1 MTLTPPEE
9 IQQPLQLETTKPVEK
24 VAPEKASGLIPA
36 LTQTRELEIIS
47 QANQLASHA
56 ITLNPHSPEFG
67 QLVKDVQSLGHDQVV
82 SSSEGPNR
90 LLQSR
95 SSSVSGSRN
104 AGDATQKVAG
114 TLAELRSTVEDLT
127 PNAADLT
134 GVQKF
139 LGLFPGGK
147 KIRKYFQKYENAQGQ
162 LDHIVKSLLA
172 GQDELMKD
180 NASLEQEKRLLWKN
194 IGELNEYIVFAE
206 KMDDSLVEKI
216 DELKRAGR
224 IDEANA
230 VESDLLFPVR
240 QRRQDLMT
248 QLAVAVQGYMA
259 MDLVKKN
266 NVELIKGVDRA
277 RTTTIFALRTAV
289 IVAQALDDQKLV
301 LDQIDAVNTVTNN
314 TIEQTSIMLR
324 QNTSRVHEQAVNSGV
339 AVETLTKAFDNI
351 YATLDEVEQFKQ
363 KANESMAQTINA
375 LGNELHRAEPVLA
388 RMKSQEDAVLTAP
401 DSSRKQLS
409 N

>member
-36 LTQTRELEIIS
+36 LTQTRELEISS

-95 SSSVSGSRN
+95 SSSVSGSHN

-194 IGELNEYIVFAE
+194 MGELNEYIVFAE

-216 DELKRAGR
+216 DESKRAGR

-375 LGNELHRAEPVLA
+375 LGNELHRAEPVLS

-401 DSSRKQLS
+401 DSSRKQLG

>member
-1 MTLTPPEE
+1 M
-9 IQQPLQLETTKPVEK
+9 
-24 VAPEKASGLIPA
+24 
-36 LTQTRELEIIS
+36 
-47 QANQLASHA
+47 
-56 ITLNPHSPEFG
+56 
-67 QLVKDVQSLGHDQVV
+67 
-82 SSSEGPNR
+82 
-90 LLQSR
+90 
-95 SSSVSGSRN
+95 
-104 AGDATQKVAG
+104 
-114 TLAELRSTVEDLT
+114 T

-172 GQDELMKD
+172 GQDELMK
-180 NASLEQEKRLLWKN
+180 NNTSLEQEKRLLWKN
-194 IGELNEYIVFAE
+194 MGELNEYIVFAE

-216 DELKRAGR
+216 DDLKRAGR

-230 VESDLLFPVR
+230 VESDLLFSVC

-248 QLAVAVQGYMA
+248 QLAVAVQGYMT

-301 LDQIDAVNTVTNN
+301 LDQIDAVNTIN
-314 TIEQTSIMLR
+314 
-324 QNTSRVHEQAVNSGV
+324 
-339 AVETLTKAFDNI
+339 VEFVI
-351 YATLDEVEQFKQ
+351 
-363 KANESMAQTINA
+363 S
-375 LGNELHRAEPVLA
+375 
-388 RMKSQEDAVLTAP
+388 
-401 DSSRKQLS
+401 
-409 N
+409 